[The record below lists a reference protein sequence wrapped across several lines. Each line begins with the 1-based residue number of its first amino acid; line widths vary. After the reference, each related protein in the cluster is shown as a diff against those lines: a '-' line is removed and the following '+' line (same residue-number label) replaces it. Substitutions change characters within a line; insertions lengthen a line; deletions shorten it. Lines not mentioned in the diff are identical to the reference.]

1 MLSRSVVSDS
11 FDPMDCSPPGSSVRG
26 IFPGKNTGVGFHFFL
41 QGLIVGGWLKV
52 DSMCY
57 DVATTQ
63 LRMPSHMGSYLR
75 QAPESR
81 IAHCGQQNGWPLVAP
96 CKCQDTP
103 AQEEVRP
110 WADVH
115 LRRGQE

>member
-1 MLSRSVVSDS
+1 
-11 FDPMDCSPPGSSVRG
+11 MDCSPPDSSVRG

-75 QAPESR
+75 LEWGAITFSD
-81 IAHCGQQNGWPLVAP
+81 IGSIHIIKLLFVFLLLIWFL
-96 CKCQDTP
+96 
-103 AQEEVRP
+103 
-110 WADVH
+110 
-115 LRRGQE
+115 L